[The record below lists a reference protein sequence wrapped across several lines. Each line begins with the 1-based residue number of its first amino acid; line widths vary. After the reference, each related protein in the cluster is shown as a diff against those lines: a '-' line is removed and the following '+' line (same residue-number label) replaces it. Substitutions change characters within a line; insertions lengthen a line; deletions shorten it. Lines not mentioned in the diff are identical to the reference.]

1 MTNLTIML
9 ITMGNFFAGNRTA
22 LAVNNNS
29 RLADLQF
36 SLDQLNFAVNVC
48 HRNPRMMEHDW
59 LKLHDPD
66 EEALMEK
73 CKDSKEKAKR
83 VRVEMEVLDM
93 Q

>member
-1 MTNLTIML
+1 MANLTIML
-9 ITMGNFFAGNRTA
+9 ITMGNFFADNRTA
-22 LAVNNNS
+22 LAVDNSS
-29 RLADLQF
+29 RLDDLQF

-48 HRNPRMMEHDW
+48 RRNLRMMEHDW

-73 CKDSKEKAKR
+73 CKDLKEKAKR